1 MVTAKIGG
9 ITRPCTT
16 LQKMISDRE
25 PARPAIK
32 VGTTSANIAATITR
46 FLPSTSATVPVN
58 GAVSATARVLTVM
71 MVETSAALAPNSAD
85 SSGRMACGAY
95 RLMKQ
100 QKPVRKTANCR
111 VENFIGNPGGRGTRY
126 RSYASVLALRPEGD
140 REGLRGPC
148 RMAGWGSSLLTAT
161 PAVG

>member
-1 MVTAKIGG
+1 MSA
-9 ITRPCTT
+9 
-16 LQKMISDRE
+16 DRLV
-25 PARPAIK
+25 AIPTIM
-32 VGTTSANIAATITR
+32 VGTTITNIAATITR
-46 FLPSTSATVPVN
+46 FLPSTSAIAPVN
-58 GAVSATARVLTVM
+58 GAVSATASVLTVM

-148 RMAGWGSSLLTAT
+148 RMAGCGSSLLTAT
-161 PAVG
+161 PEAG